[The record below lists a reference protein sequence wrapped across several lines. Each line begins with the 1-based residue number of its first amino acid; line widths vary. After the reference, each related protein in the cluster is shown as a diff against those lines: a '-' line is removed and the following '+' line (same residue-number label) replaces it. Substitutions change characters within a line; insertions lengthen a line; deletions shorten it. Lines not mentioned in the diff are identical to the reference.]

1 MTNHD
6 FSASRRHV
14 LGGLGAVALSGG
26 LRRPAAAQT
35 RQGLSLRLRE
45 GTVTPKAG
53 GFEPAVWQLEADSAR
68 GAPRLRPGGD
78 LAVEL
83 ANDVPRPA
91 VVNWLGMNGIAAAE
105 ALTGQSAVP
114 SGGSAAF
121 ALPLR
126 QAGTFLL
133 SAQLLGDGAERPFAP
148 RALIVEE
155 SEPVAAD
162 RDEVLLIT
170 EWRLKPDGQA
180 IAPGTD
186 PQGTTAA
193 YTVNGRPDFELT
205 ARMNERLRLRIV
217 NGGARTP
224 IGLRIANHDVRVMA
238 IDSQPAEP
246 FMARDGQLVLP
257 PGSRIDVFIDATRAA
272 GTVSP
277 IVLHDGAAPRTI
289 GRIVMSAEAPR
300 RAAPLPATPTLPPN
314 GLPLRL
320 DLQGAVRANL
330 SLDPKAQWITPA
342 AFSATTVPAF
352 QAKRGRTVV
361 VTITNPAAAPTVF
374 RLHGHHFRL
383 LDRLDDG
390 WKPFWLDT
398 LMLDRGQTQR
408 IAFAAEYAGRWLMEA
423 TALDWAAP
431 KLVRCYAVE

>member
-1 MTNHD
+1 MTNQD
-6 FSASRRHV
+6 FSASRRRVLGV
-14 LGGLGAVALSGG
+14 LGGLALAGG

-45 GTVTPKAG
+45 GTVTPNAG
-53 GFEPAVWQLEADSAR
+53 GFAPAVWRLDTDSP
-68 GAPRLRPGGD
+68 GETPRLRPGGD

-83 ANDVPRPA
+83 ANELPRPA
-91 VVNWLGMNGIAAAE
+91 MVNWLGMDGIAAAE
-105 ALTGQSAVP
+105 ALTGQGPVA
-114 SGGSAAF
+114 SGGNAAF

-126 QAGTFLL
+126 QSGTFLL
-133 SAQLLGDGAERPFAP
+133 SAQLMGDGAERPFAP
-148 RALIVEE
+148 RALIVED
-155 SEPVAAD
+155 SEPAAVD
-162 RDEVLLIT
+162 RDEVLLIA
-170 EWRLKPDGQA
+170 EWRLTADGRA

-193 YTVNGRPDFELT
+193 YTVNERPGIDLT
-205 ARMNERLRLRIV
+205 ARLNERLRLRIV
-217 NGGARTP
+217 NGGARSP
-224 IGLRIANHDVRVMA
+224 VGLRIANHDVRVMA

-277 IVLHDGAAPRTI
+277 IVLHDGTTPRTI
-289 GRIVMSAEAPR
+289 GRLITSSEPPLR
-300 RAAPLPATPTLPPN
+300 PAPLPPAPALPLS

-320 DLQGAVRANL
+320 DLQTAVRADL

-342 AFSATTVPAF
+342 AFSATSVPAF
-352 QAKRGRTVV
+352 SARRGRTVV
-361 VTITNPAAAPTVF
+361 VTITNPGAGPTVF

-408 IAFAAEYAGRWLMEA
+408 IAFAAEHAGRWLMEA
-423 TALDWAAP
+423 TALGWAAP

>member
-1 MTNHD
+1 MTNQD
-6 FSASRRHV
+6 FSASRRQVLTV
-14 LGGLGAVALSGG
+14 LGGLALAGG

-53 GFEPAVWQLEADSAR
+53 GFEPPVWRLEADSP
-68 GAPRLRPGGD
+68 GEAPRLRPGGD

-83 ANDVPRPA
+83 ANDLPRPA
-91 VVNWLGMNGIAAAE
+91 VVNWLGMDGIAAAE
-105 ALTGQSAVP
+105 ALTGQGPVA
-114 SGGSAAF
+114 SGGNAAF

-126 QAGTFLL
+126 QSGTFLL
-133 SAQLLGDGAERPFAP
+133 SPQLMGDGAERPFAP
-148 RALIVEE
+148 RALIVEDN
-155 SEPVAAD
+155 EPVAVD
-162 RDEVLLIT
+162 RDEVLLIQD
-170 EWRLKPDGQA
+170 WRLGPDGQA
-180 IAPGTD
+180 IAPGIEAK
-186 PQGTTAA
+186 GTTAA
-193 YTVNGRPDFELT
+193 YTVNGRPSFELA
-205 ARMNERLRLRIV
+205 ARLNERLRLRIV
-217 NGGARTP
+217 NGGARSP
-224 IGLRIANHDVRVMA
+224 VGLRIDNHDVRVMA

-257 PGSRIDVFIDATRAA
+257 PGSRIDVFVDATRAA

-277 IVLHDGAAPRTI
+277 IVLHDGTTPRTI
-289 GRIVMSAEAPR
+289 GRIVMSTEPPR
-300 RAAPLPATPTLPPN
+300 RSAALPPASALPLS

-320 DLQGAVRANL
+320 DLQAALRADL

-361 VTITNPAAAPTVF
+361 VTIANPAAAPVVF

-408 IAFAAEYAGRWLMEA
+408 IAFAAEHAGRWLMEA

-431 KLVRCYAVE
+431 KLVRIYAVE